1 VLAVKVAV
9 PTDDGIR
16 VSQRFGRVSRFVI
29 AEVALGQVVSTEDR
43 NNPVG
48 TRLRGDRPARPA
60 RPSHRDRHRAVG
72 DLLADCRA
80 VIASN
85 LADSMR
91 RTLSRRG
98 LEVVLTSEEFL
109 DRALALF
116 ALAALRDESRV
127 DPEDDDLVEPY
138 PSEQTELRE
147 DEFDG

>member
-29 AEVALGQVVSTEDR
+29 AEVALGQVVSVEDR
-43 NNPVG
+43 SNPAG
-48 TRLRGDRPARPA
+48 TRLKGGRTGR
-60 RPSHRDRHRAVG
+60 SGRDHHRAVG

-80 VIASN
+80 VIASD
-85 LADSMR
+85 LGDSMR
-91 RTLSRRG
+91 RTLVRRG

-116 ALAALRDESRV
+116 ALAALRDESRM
-127 DPEDDDLVEPY
+127 DPEDEDLVEPY
-138 PSEQTELRE
+138 PSEEAELRE